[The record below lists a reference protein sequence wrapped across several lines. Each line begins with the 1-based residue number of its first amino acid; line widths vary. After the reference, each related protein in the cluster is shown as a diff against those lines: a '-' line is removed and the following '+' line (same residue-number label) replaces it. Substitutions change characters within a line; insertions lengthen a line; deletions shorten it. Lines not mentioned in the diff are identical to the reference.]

1 MSLLSEAF
9 EACVILDKKT
19 ESDGLGGVITHYTDG
34 ASINAAIVFNSSTEA
49 KIAQAQGVT
58 SVYKIITNKSVL
70 LQYHDV
76 IRRESDGKTFRI
88 TSDGSDN
95 KTPKSASLNMREVD
109 AEMYVIAKD

>member
-34 ASINAAIVFNSSTEA
+34 ANINAAIVFNSSTEA